1 MREQRGTPLI
11 VQSPQ
16 TRTATVTGAQARTEP
31 SAAAA
36 LAALIGAGMVR
47 TYPKRS
53 ILITEGDTGGFLL
66 AVLSGRVKVYTS
78 DAKGKELTLDY
89 CGPGEIL
96 GEMAMDGGVRCA
108 SVMAVETTRCA
119 LVSHAHLR
127 ERLATDPGLTLDL
140 IDLLIQRARV
150 ATRRSKDLALA
161 NVYQRVARLLEALAQ
176 ADAAGNLTVRE
187 RLSQQAIAERV
198 GASRDMVRRVFNGL
212 IEGGYLEVNQ
222 RAIRILKKLPADW

>member
-1 MREQRGTPLI
+1 MI

-16 TRTATVTGAQARTEP
+16 TRAATVAGAQTKTEP
-31 SAAAA
+31 SAAVA
-36 LAALIGAGMVR
+36 LAALMGEGAVR
-47 TYPKRS
+47 SYPKRT
-53 ILITEGDTGGFLL
+53 ILITEGDSGGFLL

-108 SVMAVETTRCA
+108 SVMAVEATRCA
-119 LVSHAHLR
+119 LVSHARLR
-127 ERLATDPGLTLDL
+127 ERLATDPGLAVDL
-140 IDLLIQRARV
+140 INLLIQRARV

-161 NVYQRVARLLEALAQ
+161 NVYQRVARLLEVLAQ
-176 ADAAGNLTVRE
+176 PDAAGTQTVHE

-212 IEGGYLEVNQ
+212 IEGAYLEVNQ